1 MNKTV
6 AFITFGA
13 LAGIALIGIIILS
26 VLKPDAVGSLTT
38 NITTILGLVTV
49 AAGTLYGLG
58 KQGEKLEVIKKQTNG
73 TLSALTEENT
83 RLTDIIIRRGIDP
96 LTGEQTKPRA
106 AVPAAVSFDATIQPI
121 GDDPGRHSA

>member
-6 AFITFGA
+6 AFITFGV
-13 LAGIALIGIIILS
+13 LAAIALIGIIILS

-73 TLSALTEENT
+73 TLSKLTEENT
-83 RLTDIIIRRGIDP
+83 RLTDLLIRRGLDP
-96 LTGEQTKPRA
+96 ITGEQTTPRSELSDSTGKHEA
-106 AVPAAVSFDATIQPI
+106 S
-121 GDDPGRHSA
+121 